1 MTATLD
7 RPTRRTGAA
16 TAWLPVGLALF
27 TVAWGGNQFTPLMVM
42 YRELGGFSTAVV
54 DVLLGAY
61 VLGIVPGMLVGGPL
75 SDRLGRKPLVL
86 AAPPIAILGSLVLAA
101 GGDTVAVLFV
111 GRVLAGLALGI
122 AMAVGSTWISE
133 LSTLRGAGAGGTSR
147 AAMSL
152 TLGFLLGPAAAG
164 VLAQWAPAPAVL
176 SYAVHVVVGIPLGLA
191 ALRTVET
198 LDRSVRPTRR
208 LRDDLRIPVGEHREF
223 WTVVAPVAPWVFT
236 CAGVAYA
243 VLPSLV
249 AGAVPGH
256 AVAFAALMTA
266 ITLVS
271 GVAAQSVVKR
281 LGLADARGGMLGQ
294 GFTAAGMMLAAVT
307 AATPGVVLAV
317 VSAVVLGIG
326 YGFALVSGL
335 AEVHRI
341 APPRHLAGLNAVFY
355 ALAYLGFVVP
365 AVLAVLSGLV
375 SYSALFGVLGV
386 LALASLVVVRR
397 CAPCL

>member
-7 RPTRRTGAA
+7 RSTSARRAGTTG
-16 TAWLPVGLALF
+16 WLPVGLALF

-75 SDRLGRKPLVL
+75 SDRLGRKPLML
-86 AAPPIAILGSLVLAA
+86 AAPPLAILGSAVLAL
-101 GGDTVAVLFV
+101 GGDAVPLLFL

-133 LSTLRGAGAGGTSR
+133 LSSSRGGGGASR

-152 TLGFLLGPAAAG
+152 TLGFLLGPVAAG
-164 VLAQWAPAPAVL
+164 LLAQWAPWPEVL
-176 SYAVHVVVGIPLGLA
+176 AYGVHIVVGIPLGLV
-191 ALRTVET
+191 ALRTAET
-198 LDRSVRPTRR
+198 LDRSAAPTRR

-223 WTVVAPVAPWVFT
+223 ATVVAPVAPWVFT

-249 AGAVPGH
+249 ARAVPGH
-256 AVAFAALMTA
+256 AIAFAAVMTA
-266 ITLVS
+266 VTLVA
-271 GVAAQSVVKR
+271 GFAAQTAAKR
-281 LGLADARGGMLGQ
+281 LRLTDARGGMLGQ
-294 GFTAAGMMLAAVT
+294 AFAAAGMVLAAVT
-307 AATPGVVLAV
+307 ATSPGVVLALA
-317 VSAVVLGIG
+317 SATVLGVG

-335 AEVHRI
+335 AEVQRI
-341 APPRHLAGLNAVFY
+341 SPPRHLAGLTAVFY

-365 AVLAVLSGLV
+365 AVLAVL
-375 SYSALFGVLGV
+375 ALAVPYAVLF
-386 LALASLVVVRR
+386 LALAAIALGCLVVVAR
-397 CAPCL
+397 CAPRR